1 MRWVGE
7 SPCGRLAHDPAPLG
21 HVAAPDP
28 YTVRGV
34 RTGAGGPG
42 PLWGSEAPAVSSE
55 LPFLRDTW
63 RLRTHPQAGKCPG
76 EGNAWPGGPG
86 YSVFPAQLRITTR
99 VLPYRSKSE
108 YPCYRVPTPATGYR
122 QPS

>member
-28 YTVRGV
+28 HPVRGV

-42 PLWGSEAPAVSSE
+42 PLWGSEAPAISSE

-63 RLRTHPQAGKCPG
+63 LLRTHPQARGTWLLRPSRAVTDKY
-76 EGNAWPGGPG
+76 AGP
-86 YSVFPAQLRITTR
+86 A
-99 VLPYRSKSE
+99 LPQKEWVSLL
-108 YPCYRVPTPATGYR
+108 
-122 QPS
+122 QD